1 MKGKSLQGRSIIQPS
16 ATRLGS
22 EVPVSTAKQTNK
34 RNGDPRVQMKR
45 VCQHKTTLKVSSLT
59 AAAEDN
65 KFREIIISSFSNRH
79 VDSQESGRKKNENKK
94 HNWS

>member
-22 EVPVSTAKQTNK
+22 EVPVSTDKQTNK
-34 RNGDPRVQMKR
+34 RNGGPRVQMKR

-59 AAAEDN
+59 AAAEN
-65 KFREIIISSFSNRH
+65 KFREIIISSFGNRH